1 MIAREACYHEHC
13 MTKFGNKFCKFFNDQ
28 ENNVK
33 DDQKSLEVIA
43 VAECM
48 SFFQDSLQS
57 SDEVATFIKLSV
69 IKILLSL
76 S

>member
-1 MIAREACYHEHC
+1 
-13 MTKFGNKFCKFFNDQ
+13 MTKFGNKFYKFFNDQ

-76 S
+76 SWKKIF